1 MIMVYTQ
8 IFLIYFI
15 SSIIQKSYIKKYII
29 KYKNFSL
36 FFKNLQKLFEVS
48 AGSIDRI
55 MQNQSKYTKKRS
67 LLTYLSTAL

>member
-1 MIMVYTQ
+1 MVYTQ